1 LPGFHA
7 LEFTAAARFEEFRNN
22 DTNVLVPKVGVR
34 WQPLDESLTFR
45 STWGEGFHEPSLIE
59 FFGSPQQ
66 GLLGP
71 GFNDPATVDP
81 DTGKPPGPVAPD
93 VPFIIRSNPN
103 LQPEDSRSF
112 TAGFVYTPKFVQ
124 GLTVTVDLFDIESK
138 GRVIIPSTQGVIDR
152 SVAGQSLPLES
163 VNRDANGEIVSIE
176 LAYQNAGSQKAR
188 GVDFGIQYQIQTQFG
203 VFTSLTQATY
213 LDSFQFAEVPGDTE
227 LELRSGTLPGPLSD
241 EGYLKW
247 KANSRLDWAWRGFD
261 FALTVHYLDGFHG
274 KQKFSSDLVIPYPNG
289 FKERYVKET
298 WFFDVQASYNF
309 VFVPPIETAAV
320 PGYSKDAVSPGD
332 GKSTENAA
340 AQTASFGLPCWKRL
354 LNGTTVTLGC
364 NNVFGH
370 DPPDALAPANY
381 PDFIY
386 DSTGRF
392 VYVSLTK
399 KF

>member
-22 DTNVLVPKVGVR
+22 NTNVLVPKVGVR
-34 WQPLDESLTFR
+34 WQPLDESLTLR

-59 FFGSPQQ
+59 FFGSPIQ
-66 GLLGP
+66 GLVGP
-71 GFNDPATVDP
+71 FVNDPATVDP

-124 GLTVTVDLFDIESK
+124 GLTITVDLFDIESK
-138 GRVIIPSTQGVIDR
+138 GRVIIPSIPSVIDR
-152 SVAGQSLPLES
+152 SVAGRSLPLER

-176 LAYQNAGSQKAR
+176 LAFQNAGSQKAR

-227 LELRSGTLPGPLSD
+227 LELRSGQLPGFISD
-241 EGYLKW
+241 EAHLKW
-247 KANSRLDWAWRGFD
+247 RANSRLDWAWHGFD
-261 FALTVHYLDGFHG
+261 LATTVHYLDGFHESINSNFG
-274 KQKFSSDLVIPYPNG
+274 IPFNQG
-289 FKERYVKET
+289 IFEHYVKQT

-309 VFVPPIETAAV
+309 VFVPAVETAAV
-320 PGYSKDAVSPGD
+320 PGYSKNATSSGD

-340 AQTASFGLPCWKRL
+340 AQTANFGLPCWKRL
-354 LNGTTVTLGC
+354 LNNTTVTIGC

-370 DPPDALAPANY
+370 DPPDAFTGSNY
-381 PDFIY
+381 ADFLY

-392 VYVSLTK
+392 IYASVTK

>member
-1 LPGFHA
+1 
-7 LEFTAAARFEEFRNN
+7 
-22 DTNVLVPKVGVR
+22 
-34 WQPLDESLTFR
+34 
-45 STWGEGFHEPSLIE
+45 
-59 FFGSPQQ
+59 
-66 GLLGP
+66 
-71 GFNDPATVDP
+71 
-81 DTGKPPGPVAPD
+81 
-93 VPFIIRSNPN
+93 
-103 LQPEDSRSF
+103 
-112 TAGFVYTPKFVQ
+112 
-124 GLTVTVDLFDIESK
+124 
-138 GRVIIPSTQGVIDR
+138 
-152 SVAGQSLPLES
+152 
-163 VNRDANGEIVSIE
+163 
-176 LAYQNAGSQKAR
+176 
-188 GVDFGIQYQIQTQFG
+188 
-203 VFTSLTQATY
+203 
-213 LDSFQFAEVPGDTE
+213 
-227 LELRSGTLPGPLSD
+227 
-241 EGYLKW
+241 LKW